1 MVSNFCDSIEILM
14 TGKPPQVKLIL
25 LGDESVGKTSLLNKW
40 TTSTFEPNSSPTV
53 GACAQTRR
61 DSVDGEMHCFQFWD
75 TAGAEKFRALTP
87 LYARD
92 AKSAIIV
99 FDLTRRASFH
109 NLPDWVTFLHQHG
122 DIPFL
127 LVGNK
132 DDLPA
137 QREVPDDEAATF
149 AATIGATFFT
159 ASAKTGANVNLVFK
173 QAELQSVEFLKAT
186 TRHAPEVSDLP
197 LDGEQTEATAN
208 CC

>member
-1 MVSNFCDSIEILM
+1 MAQVPM
-14 TGKPPQVKLIL
+14 TPAKMPQVKLIL

-40 TTSTFEPNSSPTV
+40 TTSTFEANASPTV

-61 DSVDGEMHCFQFWD
+61 DTVDGEMHCFQFWD

-99 FDLTRRASFH
+99 FDLTRRSSFD
-109 NLPDWVTFLHQHG
+109 NLTDWVTFLRQHG
-122 DIPFL
+122 DIPFI

-132 DDLPA
+132 DDLST
-137 QREVPDDEAATF
+137 QREVTEDEAATF
-149 AATIGATFFT
+149 AAKVEASFFT
-159 ASAKTGANVNLVFK
+159 SSAKTGANVNLVFK
-173 QAELQSVEFLKAT
+173 QAELQSVEFLRAAAS
-186 TRHAPEVSDLP
+186 HAPIPSDLA
-197 LDGEQTEATAN
+197 LEGNEQAAAPSR